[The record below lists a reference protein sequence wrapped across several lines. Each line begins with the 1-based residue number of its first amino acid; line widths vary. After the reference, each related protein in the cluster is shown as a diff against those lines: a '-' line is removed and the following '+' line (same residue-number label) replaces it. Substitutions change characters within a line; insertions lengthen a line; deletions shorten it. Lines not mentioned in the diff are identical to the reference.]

1 MVALPLVGGCQCG
14 ELRYEISQPPL
25 MIYNCHCTNCRKIG
39 GGAFA
44 TPLTVME
51 ASFAFT
57 QGEPRTFEWASDAGN
72 RRFGWFCGD
81 CATYRTATSSPTL
94 IASANRRRC
103 NRR

>member
-14 ELRYEISQPPL
+14 GLRYEISQPPL

-72 RRFGWFCGD
+72 RPQIGLVPKSM
-81 CATYRTATSSPTL
+81 ATSSVELT
-94 IASANRRRC
+94 RYR
-103 NRR
+103 